1 MNCEAVKKSLGRWF
15 DGEIDAAEAQEIQG
29 HLEECSVCLEEK
41 RRLVRLQTSLK
52 SVLESGASGLAFE
65 PFWNGVRRRIVERKP
80 WHVRFLDRVRLALP
94 PQRLA
99 WAIPLVII
107 FLLGVFSLEQ
117 FFPKWRSGSNKSN
130 LAAVESV
137 DGHGFNV
144 AVFRESKTKTTVIW
158 LFQNQEEEDGSSG
171 ESASTNPSF

>member
-1 MNCEAVKKSLGRWF
+1 M
-15 DGEIDAAEAQEIQG
+15 DGEIDHAEAHEIQK
-29 HLEECSVCLEEK
+29 HVEECTACLEEK
-41 RRLVRLQTSLK
+41 RRLLRLQASLK
-52 SVLESGASGLAFE
+52 SVLDAEAAGLAFE
-65 PFWNGVRRRIVERKP
+65 PFWNGVRQRIAENKP
-80 WHVRFLDRVRLALP
+80 LRVRFLDRLALFFP

-107 FLLGVFSLEQ
+107 FLLGVFSLER
-117 FFPKWRSGSNKSN
+117 FFPQWRVGSNKSN

-158 LFQNQEEEDGSSG
+158 LFQNQEEEDESSG
-171 ESASTNPSF
+171 ESAPTDSSF